1 MYVLKSNIEKFGL
14 FDGGNTTAQPSLNNM
29 PGVSI
34 GNTSPPLNNIP
45 GVSIG
50 NTSPPLNN
58 IPGVS
63 IGNTT
68 AQPPS
73 NDTSS
78 MSIGNTT
85 AQPTS
90 SIFDALSASIG
101 NTTTPPASLP
111 TGGTAAPPPAAA
123 PPAACPT
130 CPTCPMCP
138 VCPDIANDIKL
149 PGLQQSNIERNT
161 TGFHLPKFY
170 LPKGVIVA
178 WNSEIAPVGWALC
191 DGTNGT
197 PNLQGRFILGSNMNR
212 SIGTI
217 GGVETVALSVDQI
230 PPHSHNLLLNSACF
244 KDGGCDSRRSVDGT
258 NIKYDAVKEKEV
270 SKYDYQPQSTGGG
283 KPHEN
288 MPPFYTLTYIMKL

>member
-1 MYVLKSNIEKFGL
+1 MYVLLSNIEQFT
-14 FDGGNTTAQPSLNNM
+14 NPNIRVPAQTAQTDPATTVQTLPSIQTLQFGE
-29 PGVSI
+29 PAVS
-34 GNTSPPLNNIP
+34 S
-45 GVSIG
+45 
-50 NTSPPLNN
+50 
-58 IPGVS
+58 
-63 IGNTT
+63 
-68 AQPPS
+68 
-73 NDTSS
+73 
-78 MSIGNTT
+78 
-85 AQPTS
+85 
-90 SIFDALSASIG
+90 
-101 NTTTPPASLP
+101 
-111 TGGTAAPPPAAA
+111 
-123 PPAACPT
+123 
-130 CPTCPMCP
+130 
-138 VCPDIANDIKL
+138 DIANDIKL

-161 TGFHLPKFY
+161 TTFN